1 MNKVKKYNIRIIIPV
16 FNDNIS
22 LNILIK
28 NIYDQ
33 ANKYD
38 YFFEILI
45 IDDNSNKE
53 IFIKSASSYKD
64 RLHINILKNKQN
76 LGHQKAIFMGLNYTL
91 TNPIDK
97 IIVMDSDGEDNP
109 SYIHKLIEKN
119 SQIKSNI
126 VAKRIKR
133 KESFI
138 FILFYSIYKLI
149 FSILTGYNLNFGNF
163 SIINFNFVQK
173 ILNVENNFNHFSA
186 SLLKV
191 DKNIYKIP
199 IPKNNRY
206 EGKSKMSFIKLITHG
221 LDAISIFRKE
231 AIIRVIL
238 FSIISEII
246 LLLIALIIFYLRFFS
261 NLLITGQTTTVLFFL
276 IVIGFVFIVLCLM
289 LSLSLNSNINPDI
302 NNKLYKNYLDKIQ
315 KVI

>member
-1 MNKVKKYNIRIIIPV
+1 MNKVKKYKIRIIIPV

-97 IIVMDSDGEDNP
+97 IIMLWILMEKTIPVT
-109 SYIHKLIEKN
+109 YTKLIEKN
-119 SQIKSNI
+119 TQIKSNI

-133 KESFI
+133 KENFI

-149 FSILTGYNLNFGNF
+149 F
-163 SIINFNFVQK
+163 
-173 ILNVENNFNHFSA
+173 
-186 SLLKV
+186 
-191 DKNIYKIP
+191 
-199 IPKNNRY
+199 
-206 EGKSKMSFIKLITHG
+206 
-221 LDAISIFRKE
+221 
-231 AIIRVIL
+231 
-238 FSIISEII
+238 
-246 LLLIALIIFYLRFFS
+246 
-261 NLLITGQTTTVLFFL
+261 
-276 IVIGFVFIVLCLM
+276 
-289 LSLSLNSNINPDI
+289 
-302 NNKLYKNYLDKIQ
+302 LY
-315 KVI
+315 